1 MSEKLE
7 AVATSEAPAALGAYS
22 QAVKANGFVFVSGQ
36 LGIDPATGE
45 LSGETAGEQAAH
57 ALKNIKHILDT
68 AGSGIE
74 HVVRATIYMK
84 NVEDFHEVDD
94 VYAQTF
100 IGSVK
105 PARVACSTWICRTIS
120 RSALSAITSTA
131 WPLAATTFRRA
142 RSSRSTPS
150 PCSEHFARF
159 VGIAS
164 IAITAIAYRYLRSN
178 GPHAFPACGL
188 TLFYGLP
195 RASAHFRELWTTI
208 ARCRES
214 DV

>member
-45 LSGETAGEQAAH
+45 LA
-57 ALKNIKHILDT
+57 

-74 HVVRATIYMK
+74 NVCRATIYMK

-94 VYAQTF
+94 VYAKVF

-105 PARVACSTWICRTIS
+105 PARVAFGGNDIPKG
-120 RSALSAITSTA
+120 ALVEID
-131 WPLAATTFRRA
+131 
-142 RSSRSTPS
+142 
-150 PCSEHFARF
+150 
-159 VGIAS
+159 
-164 IAITAIAYRYLRSN
+164 AIAAL
-178 GPHAFPACGL
+178 
-188 TLFYGLP
+188 
-195 RASAHFRELWTTI
+195 
-208 ARCRES
+208 
-214 DV
+214 

>member
-22 QAVKANGFVFVSGQ
+22 QAVKANGQ

-45 LSGETAGEQAAH
+45 LAGESAGEQAAQ

-74 HVVRATIYMK
+74 NVCRATIYMK

-94 VYAQTF
+94 VYAKVF

-105 PARVACSTWICRTIS
+105 PARVAFGGAR
-120 RSALSAITSTA
+120 RDRRHRRALSISHV
-131 WPLAATTFRRA
+131 
-142 RSSRSTPS
+142 S
-150 PCSEHFARF
+150 
-159 VGIAS
+159 
-164 IAITAIAYRYLRSN
+164 
-178 GPHAFPACGL
+178 
-188 TLFYGLP
+188 
-195 RASAHFRELWTTI
+195 
-208 ARCRES
+208 
-214 DV
+214 

>member
-45 LSGETAGEQAAH
+45 LAGESAGEQAAQ

-84 NVEDFHEVDD
+84 NVEDFHESMTCTRRPSS
-94 VYAQTF
+94 AP
-100 IGSVK
+100 SSR
-105 PARVACSTWICRTIS
+105 PACLWRQRHSEGRAR
-120 RSALSAITSTA
+120 RDRRHRRALSISHV
-131 WPLAATTFRRA
+131 
-142 RSSRSTPS
+142 S
-150 PCSEHFARF
+150 
-159 VGIAS
+159 
-164 IAITAIAYRYLRSN
+164 
-178 GPHAFPACGL
+178 
-188 TLFYGLP
+188 
-195 RASAHFRELWTTI
+195 
-208 ARCRES
+208 
-214 DV
+214 